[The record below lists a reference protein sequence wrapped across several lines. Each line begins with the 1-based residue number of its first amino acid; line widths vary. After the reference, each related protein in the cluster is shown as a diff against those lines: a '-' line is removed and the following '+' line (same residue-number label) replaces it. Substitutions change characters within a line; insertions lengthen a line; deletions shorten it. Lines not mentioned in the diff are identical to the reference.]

1 MQTVADRKVLQ
12 DLQASKQRWARLP
25 VRDKVG
31 YLGEV
36 RRLTVRHAADWAE
49 AGSRLKGFPADS
61 PLGVMEEWLQGPMG
75 LASYLTD
82 LITSLT
88 ALERGGDLLAGI
100 RLRTRPDGQ
109 VIARVLPRDVYD
121 LLWQTRADVW
131 MQPGVTIEGLK
142 ASLAPF
148 YQQADPPGR
157 VTLVLGAGNVALL
170 TPLDILSAL
179 VVDGDVVVVKMNPVN
194 EVYGPVIEQV
204 FAPLVGDGYV
214 RFVYGGADVGAALV
228 QDDLVERVHMT
239 GGAHTYDAIM
249 WGTGPEAD
257 ERRRHRTRLVDKPF
271 TAELGGVGPTIVVP
285 GRWSRADIDLQA
297 RVVATQKLNYS
308 GHVCAASQVLVL
320 PESWPQAEEF
330 LAAVRAA
337 LAAAPHRDS
346 FYPGTQDKID
356 AFTSEHPDAELLPCR
371 QPRVLLTGLDPGSDH
386 PVFAAELFAPIYATT
401 SLPGHTPEEFLA
413 HAVGFANDRLTGNLS
428 ANLIIDPA
436 TAKHLGSRLEDRLA
450 DLRAGSIGINTW
462 SVIASVIG
470 RCPWGA
476 YPGNDPTDI
485 QSGIGV
491 VHNALMFPRPQKNV
505 LWAGFRPIPP
515 LTRRGQYLRAL
526 KPFWL
531 VDNELTLANAHAFV
545 DFYAN
550 PSPRTLL
557 AVLGSMVLPQ
567 GKSATG
573 HQRP

>member
-1 MQTVADRKVLQ
+1 MQTVVDRQVLT
-12 DLQASKQRWARLP
+12 DLVASKQRWARLP
-25 VRDKVG
+25 VRDKIG
-31 YLGEV
+31 YLEEV

-49 AGSRLKGFPADS
+49 AGARLKGFPADS

-88 ALERGGDLLAGI
+88 ALERGDDLLAGI

-121 LLWQTRADVW
+121 LLFQTRADVW

-170 TPLDILSAL
+170 TALDILSAL
-179 VVDGDVVVVKMNPVN
+179 AVDGDVVVVKMNPVN
-194 EVYGPVIEQV
+194 EVYGPVMEQM
-204 FAPLVGDGYV
+204 FAPLIADGYV

-228 QDDLVERVHMT
+228 DDALVERVHMT

-257 ERRRHRTRLVDKPF
+257 ERRRRGEPLLDKPF

-285 GRWSRADIDLQA
+285 GQWSRADIDLQA
-297 RVVATQKLNYS
+297 QVVATQKLNYS

-320 PESWPQAEEF
+320 PESWPQAEQF

-337 LAAAPHRDS
+337 LAAAPHRES

-356 AFTSEHPDAELLPCR
+356 AFMTTHPDAELLPCR
-371 QPRVLLTGLDPGSDH
+371 QPRVLLTGLHPGADH
-386 PVFAAELFAPIYATT
+386 PVFGTELFAPIYATT
-401 SLPGHTPEEFLA
+401 SLPGDTPQEFLA
-413 HAVGFANDRLTGNLS
+413 HAIDFANDRLTGNLS

-436 TAKHLGSRLEDRLA
+436 TAKHLGPGLEDAVA
-450 DLRAGSIGINTW
+450 DLRAGSIGINMW
-462 SVIASVIG
+462 SVFACVVG

-505 LWAGFRPIPP
+505 LWAGFRPTPP
-515 LTRRGQYLRAL
+515 LTRRGQYPRAL

-567 GKSATG
+567 RKTATR
-573 HQRP
+573 H